1 MYCICMWELEWEELY
16 VGSSFLWL
24 VICHLLLSN
33 AACGCRLGP
42 SFAGV
47 AALVLM
53 CVGSSRN
60 LDFVQGVGDNSYTFR
75 EGHHVIFLRS
85 GGMHS
90 QTSICWRHT
99 HLSIVLP
106 AKTPGRQLVSGLRF
120 ELWINFL
127 EVSGYT
133 SRVSWLSM
141 TWLLSV
147 IQMNCA
153 NTGLDLD
160 DLSVFVTPYT

>member
-1 MYCICMWELEWEELY
+1 MGIIFNLRMYCICMWELEWEELY

-47 AALVLM
+47 VALVLL

-75 EGHHVIFLRS
+75 EGHHVIFFKVRWDAQSNIHLLMAHTFINCPSCKNTRKTTCIWPEIQTLDKLLRS
-85 GGMHS
+85 KWVYLQGILTAHDL
-90 QTSICWRHT
+90 TFVCDT
-99 HLSIVLP
+99 
-106 AKTPGRQLVSGLRF
+106 K
-120 ELWINFL
+120 EL
-127 EVSGYT
+127 
-133 SRVSWLSM
+133 
-141 TWLLSV
+141 
-147 IQMNCA
+147 C
-153 NTGLDLD
+153 
-160 DLSVFVTPYT
+160 